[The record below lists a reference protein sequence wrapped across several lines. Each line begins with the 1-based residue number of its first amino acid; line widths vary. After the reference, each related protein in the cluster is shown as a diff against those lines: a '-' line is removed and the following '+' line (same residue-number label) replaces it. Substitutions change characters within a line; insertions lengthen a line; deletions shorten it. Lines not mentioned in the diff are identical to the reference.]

1 MVVVPSGGR
10 SGSTDGRIVRGE
22 RTRQRLAEAVI
33 TLLEAGD
40 PAPTAR
46 AVAAEAGVSLRLV
59 FHHFKDM
66 DAVYDEVVNLQ
77 IRRHWTSMQPPNPK
91 LALAERITRTVR
103 ARARLYE
110 AVTPVRRGTFTMAAG
125 SESVAVHLKRAND
138 YTRSLLEQTFAPEL
152 AAAGHDAK
160 DLLEALDA
168 AASWEAWERLRA
180 VQQLGPTSARRVMK
194 NTMTALID
202 STAP

>member
-1 MVVVPSGGR
+1 MVAVSPGGR
-10 SGSTDGRIVRGE
+10 SGSTDGRIARGE

-77 IRRHWTSMQPPNPK
+77 IRRHWTSMRPPNPA
-91 LALAERITRTVR
+91 LPLAERITRTVR
-103 ARARLYE
+103 ARARLFE
-110 AVTPVRRGTFTMAAG
+110 SVAPVRRGAFTMGAG
-125 SESVAVHLKRAND
+125 SEKVAVHLKRAND
-138 YTRSLLEQTFAPEL
+138 YTRALLCQTFAPEL
-152 AAAGHDAK
+152 AAAGGDAK

-168 AASWEAWERLRA
+168 AASWETWERLRA
-180 VQQLGPTSARRVMK
+180 VQRLGPTTARRIMK
-194 NTMTALID
+194 NTMAALID
-202 STAP
+202 AAGS